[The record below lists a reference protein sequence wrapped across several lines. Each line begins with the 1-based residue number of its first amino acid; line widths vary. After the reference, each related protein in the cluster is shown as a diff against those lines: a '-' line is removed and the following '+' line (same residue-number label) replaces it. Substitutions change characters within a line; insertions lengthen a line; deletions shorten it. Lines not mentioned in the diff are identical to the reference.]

1 MRGRDDGTERNRQI
15 DGCCGEEDGGGRG
28 DGAMAEVMELELLS
42 TAEGAWTHP
51 HDA

>member
-1 MRGRDDGTERNRQI
+1 MKEERDGS
-15 DGCCGEEDGGGRG
+15 CGGEDGGWEV
-28 DGAMAEVMELELLS
+28 GAMAEVMELELLS